1 MNNTKTKT
9 KSYLFAAIGFLL
21 TLALDQWTK
30 YLASTI
36 LRRLESFSLISG
48 VFELRYL
55 ENRGAAFGIMQNRQ
69 IVFVVGGIILAVILY
84 LYQKM
89 PFTSTLQTTAYL
101 CCTACIWSR
110 GKYDR
115 SCET

>member
-36 LRRLESFSLISG
+36 TPSRVFLFDFRSF
-48 VFELRYL
+48 
-55 ENRGAAFGIMQNRQ
+55 
-69 IVFVVGGIILAVILY
+69 
-84 LYQKM
+84 
-89 PFTSTLQTTAYL
+89 
-101 CCTACIWSR
+101 
-110 GKYDR
+110 
-115 SCET
+115 

>member
-36 LRRLESFSLISG
+36 LRRLETDCVCG
-48 VFELRYL
+48 RRYYYTCCY
-55 ENRGAAFGIMQNRQ
+55 
-69 IVFVVGGIILAVILY
+69 FVSVPEDAIY
-84 LYQKM
+84 
-89 PFTSTLQTTAYL
+89 TTLQTTAYL
-101 CCTACIWSR
+101 CCTACIRSR